1 MLFAVRARWSLRPF
15 WLMVMALLIIFI
27 VIFIVWLNEPMRG
40 AELLPALLRTGLV
53 AVGFVAVALTGL
65 AAQPHPYALVEEPE
79 IKAAS

>member
-1 MLFAVRARWSLRPF
+1 VLFAVRARWSLRPF
-15 WLMVMALLIIFI
+15 WLMVMALLIIF
-27 VIFIVWLNEPMRG
+27 VWLNEPMRG

>member
-15 WLMVMALLIIFI
+15 WLMVMALLIIF
-27 VIFIVWLNEPMRG
+27 VWLNEPMRG